1 MLTFNQSLSPAA
13 KAHVE
18 SQFGL
23 VSDFSK
29 QLFGTLQRL
38 NELNLQVAQTVWQEC
53 LVSSSNIL
61 SAQSPYE
68 AFSTAA
74 GNIHPAIERLRAYEQ
89 RVRDIAARTQ
99 ADLAKTAEVRVPETA
114 RTATA
119 AADEVVRKVSEE
131 TQKATQ
137 RQKAALDKVVN
148 PLGTKSGG
156 ANTPNVH

>member
-13 KAHVE
+13 RAHVE
-18 SQFGL
+18 AQFSL
-23 VSDFSK
+23 LSDLSK
-29 QLFGTLQRL
+29 QLFSTFQRL
-38 NELNLQVAQTVWQEC
+38 NELNLQVAQTILQE
-53 LVSSSNIL
+53 SMANASNIF
-61 SAQSPYE
+61 SAQNPYE
-68 AFSTAA
+68 ALSTAA
-74 GNIHPAIERLRAYEQ
+74 GTIHPALERLRAYEQ
-89 RVRDIAARTQ
+89 QVRDIAARTQ

-119 AADEVVRKVSEE
+119 AADEVVRKASEE

-148 PLGTKSGG
+148 PLGTKSSS